1 MARAAVK
8 AKQQAKA
15 KAQPAKASHRGG
27 GRRRHASGGNPNQQL
42 FFTRMRRS
50 AKPVYLILAALFA
63 ATFVALGV
71 GSGTNSG
78 LDQIFSGLFGGS
90 SATSVSGAQK
100 EVAKNPVKGYQDLAN
115 AYQAKNDLAGAVSAL
130 QSLTGLRKKDAGAW
144 AQLGGLQVQQA
155 QQFAAQYQT
164 AAAAQQ
170 AAEPSSAFLPTGSLG
185 SAIGSNPLEQ
195 VAAQQTSSVTSTF
208 YQSAVSA
215 YQSALT
221 AYKQVAKLRPKDANA
236 QFQLAT
242 TAQNAGQTA
251 VAVAAY
257 KQYLKLNP
265 TSPQR
270 AQIEKVI
277 KALAPT
283 KPKTTT
289 KNGG

>member
-8 AKQQAKA
+8 AKQQEKA
-15 KAQPAKASHRGG
+15 KAQPTKAAHRGG
-27 GRRRHASGGNPNQQL
+27 GRRRHAAGGNPNQQL

-78 LDQIFSGLFGGS
+78 LDQVFSGLFGGNS
-90 SATSVSGAQK
+90 GTSVSAAQK
-100 EVAKNPVKGYQDLAN
+100 EVAKNPVKGYRDLAA
-115 AYQAKNDLAGAVSAL
+115 AYEQKGDTAGAISAL
-130 QSLTGLRKKDAGAW
+130 QSLTGLRKKDASAW
-144 AQLGGLQVQQA
+144 AQLGGLQVQRA
-155 QQFAAQYQT
+155 QQFAAQYQQ

-170 AAEPSSAFLPTGSLG
+170 AAQPSSAFLPTGSLG
-185 SAIGSNPLEQ
+185 TAIGQNPLEQ
-195 VAAQQTSSVTSTF
+195 VAAQQTSGVTSTF
-208 YQSAVSA
+208 YQSAISS

-221 AYKQVAKLRPKDANA
+221 AYGEVAKLRPNDPNA

-242 TAQNAGQTA
+242 TAQTAGQTA

-257 KQYLKLNP
+257 KRYLQLNP

-277 KALAPT
+277 KSLAPT
-283 KPKTTT
+283 KPKTAT
-289 KNGG
+289 KNGK

>member
-8 AKQQAKA
+8 AKQQARA
-15 KAQPAKASHRGG
+15 KAQPTKSAHRGG

-78 LDQIFSGLFGGS
+78 LDQIFSGLFGGNS
-90 SATSVSGAQK
+90 GTSVAAAQK
-100 EVAKNPVKGYQDLAN
+100 EVAKNPAKGYQDLAN
-115 AYQAKNDLAGAVSAL
+115 AYEQKGDTAGAISAL
-130 QSLTGLRKKDAGAW
+130 QSLTGIHKTDANAW

-155 QQFAAQYQT
+155 QTFANQYQT
-164 AAAAQQ
+164 AAAAQV
-170 AAEPSSAFLPTGSLG
+170 AAEPSSALLPTGTLG
-185 SAIGSNPLEQ
+185 TAIGRNPLES
-195 VAAQQTSSVTSTF
+195 VAAQQTSGVTSTF
-208 YQSAVSA
+208 YQNAVSA
-215 YQSALT
+215 YASALA
-221 AYKQVAKLRPKDANA
+221 AYKQVARLRPNDPNA

-242 TAQNAGQTA
+242 TAQNAGQSA

-257 KQYLKLNP
+257 KRYLKLNP

-270 AQIEKVI
+270 VQIEKVI
-277 KALAPT
+277 KSLAPA
-283 KPKTTT
+283 KK
-289 KNGG
+289 